1 MSTSRH
7 TQHADL
13 RGLNARHQPT
23 PWPWIVM
30 AIFWLLAMWAGM
42 QHLDAEAAA
51 DAQRLHHA
59 RQQQKEADRIH
70 NAALQAC
77 TDTHGPQAAYWW
89 EGSTQICAREAAH
102 QE

>member
-1 MSTSRH
+1 MTSRH

-30 AIFWLLAMWAGM
+30 AIFWLLAMWAGI
-42 QHLDAEAAA
+42 QHMDAEAAA

-77 TDTHGPQAAYWW
+77 TDKPHNPDSSYFFDGT
-89 EGSTQICAREAAH
+89 TLTCTREAAH

>member
-1 MSTSRH
+1 MTSRH

-23 PWPWIVM
+23 TWPWIVM
-30 AIFWLLAMWAGM
+30 AMFWMLTLWAAM

-51 DAQRLHHA
+51 DAQRLHQA

-89 EGSTQICAREAAH
+89 EGSTLVCARESAH